1 MGGASD
7 LWEGLCRKH
16 WADGLDKQR
25 MNINKPEEV
34 CPAVSLAAPS
44 RTLDFR
50 RNECAAEAVQEKQKV
65 KA

>member
-1 MGGASD
+1 
-7 LWEGLCRKH
+7 
-16 WADGLDKQR
+16 